1 MPGKQ
6 AEKQAAK
13 QKREDVELRLAK
25 AMAHPVRV
33 KALELMNERPIAP
46 VEVSEQ
52 IGVEL
57 SNVSYHFRTLLEL
70 GCIEAVETE
79 QVRGSIKTTYR
90 SRVRLMFDDMVWES
104 LSRQAK
110 SGITTTFLK
119 ALMTRTSDAL
129 DAETFDSGKEP
140 HISVSTVTV
149 DWEGWDEISGM
160 LATTLSRVAEIQLES
175 AERAAERLDTD
186 GAAEA
191 SSFPVTVGML
201 GFESPRTYE

>member
-6 AEKQAAK
+6 VEEKSAK

-46 VEVSEQ
+46 VEVSDE
-52 IGVEL
+52 IGVAL

-70 GCIEAVETE
+70 DCIEAAGTE

-90 SRVRLMFDDMVWES
+90 SKVRLMFDDMVWDS
-104 LSRQAK
+104 LGRQAK
-110 SGITTTFLK
+110 SGLATAILR

-129 DAETFDSGKEP
+129 ESETFDATREP
-140 HISVSTVTV
+140 HISVSTVKV
-149 DWEGWDEISGM
+149 DWDGWDEISQM
-160 LATTLSRVAEIQLES
+160 LTTMLDRIPAIEEES
-175 AERAAERLDTD
+175 AVRDSGRGEL
-186 GAAEA
+186 
-191 SSFPVTVGML
+191 FPATVGML

>member
-6 AEKQAAK
+6 VEEKAARE
-13 QKREDVELRLAK
+13 KREDVELRLAK

-46 VEVSEQ
+46 VEVSDA
-52 IGVEL
+52 IGVAL

-70 GCIEAVETE
+70 DCIEAAGTE
-79 QVRGSIKTTYR
+79 PVRGSIKTTYR
-90 SRVRLMFDDMVWES
+90 SKVRLMFDDMVWDS

-110 SGITTTFLK
+110 SGITATFLK

-129 DAETFDSGKEP
+129 EAETFDASTREP

-149 DWEGWDEISGM
+149 DWDGWDEISQM
-160 LATTLSRVAEIQLES
+160 LTAMLNRVAEIEEES
-175 AERAAERLDTD
+175 AVRDAGRGEL
-186 GAAEA
+186 
-191 SSFPVTVGML
+191 FPATVGLL

>member
-1 MPGKQ
+1 MSGKQ

-13 QKREDVELRLAK
+13 EKREDVELRLAK

-46 VEVSEQ
+46 VEVSDE
-52 IGVEL
+52 IGVAL
-57 SNVSYHFRTLLEL
+57 SNVSYHFRTLVEL
-70 GCIEAVETE
+70 DCIEATATE
-79 QVRGSIKTTYR
+79 QVRGSIKTTYK
-90 SRVRLMFDDMVWES
+90 SKVRLMFDDMVWES
-104 LSRQAK
+104 LSQQAK

-129 DAETFDSGKEP
+129 DAGTFDSSKTP
-140 HISVSTVTV
+140 HISVSTVRV

-160 LATTLSRVAEIQLES
+160 LETTLNRISEIQSES
-175 AERAAERLDTD
+175 AERGVEPDER
-186 GAAEA
+186 
-191 SSFPVTVGML
+191 FPATIGML

>member
-6 AEKQAAK
+6 AEKLTAQEK
-13 QKREDVELRLAK
+13 KEDLELRLAK

-46 VEVSEQ
+46 VEVSEA

-70 GCIEAVETE
+70 DCIEATETK

-90 SRVRLMFDDMVWES
+90 SKVRLAFDSMIWET
-104 LSRQAK
+104 LSHQGRT
-110 SGITTTFLK
+110 GLTTTFLQ
-119 ALMTRTSDAL
+119 ALTTRISDAL
-129 DAETFDSGKEP
+129 EADTFDGEAEP
-140 HISVSTVTV
+140 HMSVETVLV
-149 DWEGWDEISGM
+149 DSEGWAEIHGM
-160 LATTLSRVAEIQLES
+160 LNEAMHRVSEIKAE
-175 AERAAERLDTD
+175 AAARIAGSD
-186 GAAEA
+186 GAR
-191 SSFPVTVGML
+191 FPATVGLM

>member
-1 MPGKQ
+1 MPS
-6 AEKQAAK
+6 KQAAK
-13 QKREDVELRLAK
+13 ATAKEKREDVELRLAK

-46 VEVSEQ
+46 VEVSEK

-70 GCIEAVETE
+70 DCIEAAATE

-90 SRVRLMFDDMVWES
+90 SKVRLMFDDMVWES
-104 LSRQAK
+104 LTRQAK

-129 DAETFDSGKEP
+129 EAETFDASKEP
-140 HISVSTVTV
+140 HISVSTVSV
-149 DWEGWDEISGM
+149 DWEGWDEISEM
-160 LATTLSRVAEIQLES
+160 LNTTMLRLREVEAES
-175 AERAAERLDTD
+175 AARAEDRDER
-186 GAAEA
+186 
-191 SSFPVTVGML
+191 FPATVGLM